1 MTDLYLLLETPEDK
15 ASFQKLYE
23 NIYIKLLYVAQG
35 ILHNKQDAED
45 VVHDVFAKVA
55 KNYHKYRNMNERD
68 MLSLCIVI
76 TRNACINVIRQNERR
91 RETVMEIKDDLLP
104 SGEDLLEGILQKEK
118 IAILEQALL
127 KLSTEDKNILILRYY
142 HGMSY
147 KEIGRTLGI
156 KTKTVDMRLYRV
168 KAKLRE
174 VLLREQ

>member
-1 MTDLYLLLETPEDK
+1 
-15 ASFQKLYE
+15 
-23 NIYIKLLYVAQG
+23 
-35 ILHNKQDAED
+35 
-45 VVHDVFAKVA
+45 
-55 KNYHKYRNMNERD
+55 
-68 MLSLCIVI
+68 
-76 TRNACINVIRQNERR
+76 
-91 RETVMEIKDDLLP
+91 MEIKDDLLP